1 MTPARP
7 ALAAVLR
14 ALDGVTDPREA
25 VEVLHARGLWPDPAG
40 PDQPLVITS
49 PRASRH
55 GSLADVA
62 SLGVE
67 TIATITALVRE
78 AIEHARPK
86 PNSVTVV
93 WRVEPF
99 NPLLLAV
106 IEQVVRLAPLVAIT
120 RLGVGVSWGHGAD
133 GEGVSLSVAVLVPPI
148 DDAENTAREGF

>member
-1 MTPARP
+1 M
-7 ALAAVLR
+7 
-14 ALDGVTDPREA
+14 
-25 VEVLHARGLWPDPAG
+25 
-40 PDQPLVITS
+40 
-49 PRASRH
+49 
-55 GSLADVA
+55 
-62 SLGVE
+62 
-67 TIATITALVRE
+67 RE

-148 DDAENTAREGF
+148 DDAENTAREGV